1 ASARSFPVHT
11 ARQIGEL
18 AYLNELFEKA
28 RKVQL
33 WEARLWWLLLHYGDD
48 WLLGGVTSEADGP
61 GFFNAPNGKTNP
73 QPELEATLA
82 RFFSTAILEP
92 GKQTAQCTFPARYH
106 WLKSRLGFD
115 SNRLPELDCPRFERW
130 RRNLD
135 AGSVSL
141 VFASYYLN
149 NPASMFGHTFLVL
162 NKKGRPASERMLSY
176 VISFGALVPED
187 QAQALL
193 FAVKGLTGQY
203 QGHFSALPYYV
214 KLREYTDIESRD
226 IWEYELRFTQAQL
239 DRLVRHAW
247 EMGSTYFDYYF
258 LKENCSYHL
267 LSLLEVADPRLDLR
281 KDYNVW
287 TIPVETIRQMLA
299 LPGMVV
305 KTVYRP
311 SRGSLLRR
319 KLGKLEGDETNLV
332 QELTGDPAMG
342 FSGAFEDL
350 PTVRKIL
357 VLDTAV
363 DFYQYR
369 IAAARGEGDRELKSS
384 LRRLLLRRSRLG
396 IASGEPQAQE
406 QGTPPHL
413 GHRSQ
418 RWAVAAGEANGESQ
432 FLDLTWQAAFHQLM
446 SRDEGYS
453 ENSQINGFLIRLR
466 HDSDASR
473 TKLEQFSPVDI
484 ISLAP
489 LSTLNRLPSWKINA
503 GWRRARDGACGGCL
517 PFTVNG
523 GIGLALRS
531 QLLSR
536 EVYFGFVELTMDFE
550 SDFDKG
556 FRAGLGASL
565 GIMVDVVDA
574 WRIALIGGSTEYS
587 EGQQGTVEKAEFRQ
601 RFSLGTDLELNIDFA
616 WQNDYREGTVG
627 LGYYF

>member
-1 ASARSFPVHT
+1 
-11 ARQIGEL
+11 
-18 AYLNELFEKA
+18 
-28 RKVQL
+28 
-33 WEARLWWLLLHYGDD
+33 
-48 WLLGGVTSEADGP
+48 
-61 GFFNAPNGKTNP
+61 
-73 QPELEATLA
+73 
-82 RFFSTAILEP
+82 
-92 GKQTAQCTFPARYH
+92 
-106 WLKSRLGFD
+106 
-115 SNRLPELDCPRFERW
+115 
-130 RRNLD
+130 
-135 AGSVSL
+135 
-141 VFASYYLN
+141 
-149 NPASMFGHTFLVL
+149 
-162 NKKGRPASERMLSY
+162 
-176 VISFGALVPED
+176 
-187 QAQALL
+187 
-193 FAVKGLTGQY
+193 
-203 QGHFSALPYYV
+203 
-214 KLREYTDIESRD
+214 
-226 IWEYELRFTQAQL
+226 
-239 DRLVRHAW
+239 
-247 EMGSTYFDYYF
+247 
-258 LKENCSYHL
+258 
-267 LSLLEVADPRLDLR
+267 
-281 KDYNVW
+281 
-287 TIPVETIRQMLA
+287 
-299 LPGMVV
+299 
-305 KTVYRP
+305 
-311 SRGSLLRR
+311 
-319 KLGKLEGDETNLV
+319 
-332 QELTGDPAMG
+332 
-342 FSGAFEDL
+342 
-350 PTVRKIL
+350 
-357 VLDTAV
+357 
-363 DFYQYR
+363 
-369 IAAARGEGDRELKSS
+369 
-384 LRRLLLRRSRLG
+384 RLG

-418 RWAVAAGEANGESQ
+418 RWAVAAGAANGESP

-587 EGQQGTVEKAEFRQ
+587 AGQQGTVEKAEFRQ